1 MFLMVPLGL
10 FHIFFRLNSKTV
22 NNAYT
27 TWPTMVNTRFTQIKF
42 KKDTGMMMKLSN
54 IIFKITL
61 LYRFCKMAFSAQA
74 YCHKCYENSISYFGD
89 SILGIVTF
97 VVEQQ

>member
-42 KKDTGMMMKLSN
+42 KKGHRYDDETIQYHFLN
-54 IIFKITL
+54 
-61 LYRFCKMAFSAQA
+61 Y
-74 YCHKCYENSISYFGD
+74 
-89 SILGIVTF
+89 F
-97 VVEQQ
+97 VVPILQDGL